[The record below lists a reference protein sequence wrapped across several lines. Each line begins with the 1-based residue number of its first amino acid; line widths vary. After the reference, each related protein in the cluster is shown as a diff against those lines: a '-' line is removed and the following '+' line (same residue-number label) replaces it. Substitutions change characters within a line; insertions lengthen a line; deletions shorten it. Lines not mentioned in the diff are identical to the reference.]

1 MAKVES
7 LRPDPLTRK
16 SHALLSAAEREQQAW
31 NQHGPNSGMA
41 GEAGQAGAMM
51 ENTHDTH

>member
-1 MAKVES
+1 MAKAES

-16 SHALLSAAEREQQAW
+16 SRALLSAAEREQQAW

-41 GEAGQAGAMM
+41 DDAGQSGAKM